1 MMISVTDNLEKKIEP
16 LSDSN
21 AAKVAA
27 LIRQSTQDANRGEYA
42 SAELERLYAFATP
55 EKIQEEVNRGYLVT
69 LSNDT
74 GDLIGCGMVVRRGMN
89 LVIRI
94 IEVKTN
100 YSRKGYG
107 SLLYMHCEK
116 RFKEAGFNKI
126 EVDVPKFPKS
136 GKFYRK
142 HGFVKTGN
150 PTREDLYFAMFKYF

>member
-1 MMISVTDNLEKKIEP
+1 MIISVTDNLEGKIEP
-16 LSDSN
+16 LSDSD
-21 AAKVAA
+21 ATKIAA
-27 LIRQSTQDANRGEYA
+27 LIRQSTQDANRGEYTP
-42 SAELERLYAFATP
+42 AELERLYAFATP

-74 GDLIGCGMVVRRGMN
+74 GDLIGCGMVVRRGKN

-100 YSRKGYG
+100 YSSKGYG
-107 SLLYMHCEK
+107 SLLYKHCEK

>member
-1 MMISVTDNLEKKIEP
+1 MIISVTDNLEGKIEP
-16 LSDSN
+16 RSYSD

-27 LIRQSTQDANRGEYA
+27 LIRQSTLDANRGEYT
-42 SAELERLYAFATP
+42 SAELERLNVFATP
-55 EKIQEEVNRGYLVT
+55 EKIQEEVSRGYLIT

-89 LVIRI
+89 LVIRT

-100 YSRKGYG
+100 YGRNGYG
-107 SLLYMHCEK
+107 SLLYKHCEK
-116 RFKEAGFNKI
+116 RFKEAGLNKI
-126 EVDVPKFPKS
+126 EVEIPKFPKS

-150 PTREDLYFAMFKYF
+150 PTREDLYFAMFKYL